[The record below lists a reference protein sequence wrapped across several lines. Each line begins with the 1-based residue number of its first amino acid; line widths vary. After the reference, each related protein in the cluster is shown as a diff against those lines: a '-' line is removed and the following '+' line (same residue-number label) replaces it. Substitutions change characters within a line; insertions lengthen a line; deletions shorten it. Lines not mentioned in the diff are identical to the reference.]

1 MDQHLSENE
10 TALQTLHAALQE
22 LEAAAKEYQ
31 AHLRTHSGGHSKS
44 ATAGGQVPQPA
55 PRTAY
60 EGYTSGLRFLDMAR
74 KVWQRLTLRYRG

>member
-10 TALQTLHAALQE
+10 TALQTLRAALQE

-44 ATAGGQVPQPA
+44 VTDRGHIPQPE

-60 EGYTSGLRFLDMAR
+60 EGHTSGLRFLDLAR
-74 KVWQRLTLRYRG
+74 KVWQRLMPRHRG